1 MKHHYYLVPS
11 VVMLGAALVGCG
23 NTHATGQPENSVTAA
38 PAAPTQ
44 TATTPETVS
53 SGEPDLTIR
62 AEASDGDTVLITG
75 RLSEPKPQAQSD
87 AEPSGLSECLGS
99 NDQRAL
105 IVKLTLEVTVESSL
119 AADVGLSNFQTS
131 GHSTG
136 TPMSYLMGYST
147 GESCEPGNEV
157 TLRQVQPHATS
168 DFTIWLL
175 LPDATTPDE
184 PEPTAQALS
193 GRYMMIVPVVSIN
206 ENPIGG
212 HPAGVGPPGKLHLG
226 GSRLLFCGNEQPALA
241 VAGTLP
247 KRAQDETEGP
257 VCHTRPAV
265 E

>member
-1 MKHHYYLVPS
+1 MKRHHYLAPWVA
-11 VVMLGAALVGCG
+11 MLGVVLAGCG
-23 NTHATGQPENSVTAA
+23 NTHATGQPENSASTSEAV
-38 PAAPTQ
+38 PTQ

-75 RLSEPKPQAQSD
+75 HLSEPIPQAQSD

-119 AADVGLSNFQTS
+119 ATDVGLSNFQTAE
-131 GHSTG
+131 HSTG

-147 GESCEPGNEV
+147 GESCEPGNDV
-157 TLRQVQPHATS
+157 TLRQIQPHATS

-175 LPDATTPDE
+175 LPDAITPDE

-226 GSRLLFCGNEQPALA
+226 GSRLLFCGKEEPALT

-247 KRAQDETEGP
+247 KRALDETEGP
-257 VCHTRPAV
+257 ACHTRPPV